1 MAGRT
6 WSSTPKYKTKTTQIK
21 TRQNFYCKIDQG
33 RALFFQCPKS
43 NKEATYNMSAIQSQT
58 ALEQLLNRRHSPRLL
73 KKNETIARAA
83 LWALHDALYG
93 PYGYWTLWH
102 QLPVAERPTARLTR
116 HQQQLVSDWEEASAR
131 IPIDMRVQLRNE
143 AHNRSRSQCLALG
156 ISVWA

>member
-1 MAGRT
+1 MLVLSR
-6 WSSTPKYKTKTTQIK
+6 P
-21 TRQNFYCKIDQG
+21 CKIDERG
-33 RALFFQCPKS
+33 SLYFQCPKS
-43 NKEATYNMSAIQSQT
+43 NSSHSIARYNMSAIQSQT
-58 ALEQLLNRRHSPRLL
+58 ALEQLLNRRRSPRLL
-73 KKNETIARAA
+73 KKNETIARDA

-102 QLPVAERPTARLTR
+102 QLPVAERPPALLTR
-116 HQQQLVSDWEEASAR
+116 QQQQLVSDWEEASAR

>member
-1 MAGRT
+1 MLVLSR
-6 WSSTPKYKTKTTQIK
+6 P
-21 TRQNFYCKIDQG
+21 CKIDERG
-33 RALFFQCPKS
+33 SLYFQCPKS
-43 NKEATYNMSAIQSQT
+43 NSSHSIARYNMSAIQSQT
-58 ALEQLLNRRHSPRLL
+58 ALEQLLNRRRSPRLL

-143 AHNRSRSQCLALG
+143 AHNRSRNQCLAQG

>member
-1 MAGRT
+1 
-6 WSSTPKYKTKTTQIK
+6 
-21 TRQNFYCKIDQG
+21 
-33 RALFFQCPKS
+33 
-43 NKEATYNMSAIQSQT
+43 MSAIQSQT
-58 ALEQLLNRRHSPRLL
+58 ALEQLLNRRRSPRLL
-73 KKNETIARAA
+73 KKNETIARDA

-102 QLPVAERPTARLTR
+102 QLPVAERPTAALTR

-143 AHNRSRSQCLALG
+143 AHNRSRNQCLAQG

>member
-1 MAGRT
+1 
-6 WSSTPKYKTKTTQIK
+6 
-21 TRQNFYCKIDQG
+21 
-33 RALFFQCPKS
+33 
-43 NKEATYNMSAIQSQT
+43 MSAIQSQT
-58 ALEQLLNRRHSPRLL
+58 ALEQLLNRRRSPRLL

-102 QLPVAERPTARLTR
+102 QLPVAERPPAALTK
-116 HQQQLVSDWEEASAR
+116 QQHHLVSDWEEASAR

-143 AHNRSRSQCLALG
+143 AHNRSRTQCLALG